1 MLKNYLRIAVRGI
14 VRHPGYAAI
23 NIFGLTLGIT
33 CFLLIFL
40 VVKFELSFDQFHK
53 KAENIYRIDNA
64 LNLSSGVYKYPNG
77 PSAFGPALLREVPE
91 VEAYTRLN
99 GGGRQVIF
107 KVGNEIFKEDQLFYA
122 DPNFFEFFNFKLIF
136 GSPVN
141 ILNAPLQAV
150 LSEKAAVKYF
160 GKVNVIGEILE
171 LRGNQDQR
179 FIVTGVFENLPANTH
194 LKFEILLSNETL
206 KTPNNPNGLE
216 NWRGGG
222 FFSFIR
228 LKSPL
233 DFALVEEKLISLR
246 DKNVEE
252 SARNNVNP
260 SLIKLTDI
268 HLKSNLRNEMAPNG
282 NLDSVYVFSAIAVFI
297 LLIAAINYMNLAT
310 ARSAKR
316 AKEVG
321 VRKVLGAYKEQL
333 IGQFMGESILITAFS
348 AVLSFAIVAVML
360 RFMAQFTGKA
370 LTLNMLFS
378 GQVFGLLLIIILVV
392 GFGSGI
398 YPALFLSSFKPAVVL
413 KGKMAPGMNS
423 SGSLRKALVVFQFAI
438 SIALTIG
445 TYTVYQQLNFMQN
458 KSLGFQKDN
467 MLVISNT
474 RNALTPSLS
483 AFKNELLKNTG
494 VESVAASFSKPG
506 GLRPIIFIQS
516 ETVIDDKD
524 NLNLAGI
531 NIDFDYMKTFGISI
545 IKGRD
550 FDAEIPND
558 STQSIIINQ
567 QAALELNLGENPVG
581 KMIKIRQG
589 NEWVNK
595 WIIGLVENV
604 NFEPLQRKTE
614 STFYAPFFGSY
625 LYLYVRY
632 REGATKNVVQQ
643 ASTLWNDFAP
653 EQPFDYSFL
662 SDDLNELYSNEAQL
676 SKVVI
681 LFALLTMVIACL
693 GLFGLAS
700 FSTEQRIKEIG
711 IRKVL
716 GASIAQVLLLLSRD
730 FALLILI
737 AFLVASPMAYYL
749 STWWLQNFAF
759 KINLTIL
766 TFLIAGMGALM
777 IALITISLKTW
788 KAARSNPV
796 YALRID

>member
-1 MLKNYLRIAVRGI
+1 MIKNYLRIAVRGI

-53 KAENIYRIDNA
+53 KAENIFRIDNA

-99 GGGRQVIF
+99 GGGQQVIF
-107 KVGNEIFKEDQLFYA
+107 KIGNEIFKEDQLFYA

-141 ILNAPLQAV
+141 LLKAPLQAV

-171 LRGNQDQR
+171 LKGNQDQR

-222 FFSFIR
+222 FFSFIKLR
-228 LKSPL
+228 SPQ
-233 DFALVEEKLISLR
+233 DFALVEEKLITLR

-252 SARNNVNP
+252 STRNNVNP

-348 AVLSFAIVAVML
+348 AVLSFAIVAAML

-370 LTLNMLFS
+370 LTLDMLFS

-516 ETVIDDKD
+516 ETVIDDED

-531 NIDFDYMKTFGISI
+531 NVDFDYMKTFGISI

-567 QAALELNLGENPVG
+567 QAALELNMGENPVG
-581 KMIKIRQG
+581 KMIQIRQG

-632 REGATKNVVQQ
+632 REGASKNVVQQ

-676 SKVVI
+676 SKVVV

-737 AFLVASPMAYYL
+737 AFLIASPMAYYL

-796 YALRID
+796 NALRID

>member
-1 MLKNYLRIAVRGI
+1 
-14 VRHPGYAAI
+14 
-23 NIFGLTLGIT
+23 
-33 CFLLIFL
+33 
-40 VVKFELSFDQFHK
+40 
-53 KAENIYRIDNA
+53 
-64 LNLSSGVYKYPNG
+64 
-77 PSAFGPALLREVPE
+77 
-91 VEAYTRLN
+91 
-99 GGGRQVIF
+99 
-107 KVGNEIFKEDQLFYA
+107 
-122 DPNFFEFFNFKLIF
+122 
-136 GSPVN
+136 
-141 ILNAPLQAV
+141 
-150 LSEKAAVKYF
+150 
-160 GKVNVIGEILE
+160 
-171 LRGNQDQR
+171 
-179 FIVTGVFENLPANTH
+179 
-194 LKFEILLSNETL
+194 
-206 KTPNNPNGLE
+206 
-216 NWRGGG
+216 
-222 FFSFIR
+222 
-228 LKSPL
+228 
-233 DFALVEEKLISLR
+233 
-246 DKNVEE
+246 
-252 SARNNVNP
+252 
-260 SLIKLTDI
+260 
-268 HLKSNLRNEMAPNG
+268 
-282 NLDSVYVFSAIAVFI
+282 
-297 LLIAAINYMNLAT
+297 
-310 ARSAKR
+310 
-316 AKEVG
+316 
-321 VRKVLGAYKEQL
+321 
-333 IGQFMGESILITAFS
+333 
-348 AVLSFAIVAVML
+348 ML

-370 LTLNMLFS
+370 LTLDMLFS

-516 ETVIDDKD
+516 ETVIDDED

-531 NIDFDYMKTFGISI
+531 NVDFDYMKTFGISI

-567 QAALELNLGENPVG
+567 QAALELNMGENPVG
-581 KMIKIRQG
+581 KMIQIRQG

-632 REGATKNVVQQ
+632 REGASKNVVQQ

-676 SKVVI
+676 SKVVV

-737 AFLVASPMAYYL
+737 AFLIASPMAYYL

-796 YALRID
+796 NALRID

>member
-1 MLKNYLRIAVRGI
+1 MIKNYLRIAVRGI

-53 KAENIYRIDNA
+53 KAENIFRIDNA

-99 GGGRQVIF
+99 GGGQQVIF
-107 KVGNEIFKEDQLFYA
+107 KIGNEIFKEDQLFYA

-141 ILNAPLQAV
+141 LLKAPLQAV

-171 LRGNQDQR
+171 LKGNQDQR

-222 FFSFIR
+222 FFSFIKLR
-228 LKSPL
+228 SPQ
-233 DFALVEEKLISLR
+233 DFALVEEKLITLR

-252 SARNNVNP
+252 STRNNVNP

-348 AVLSFAIVAVML
+348 AVFSFAIVAAML

-370 LTLNMLFS
+370 LTLDMLFS

-516 ETVIDDKD
+516 ETVIDDED

-531 NIDFDYMKTFGISI
+531 NVDFDYMKTFGISI

-567 QAALELNLGENPVG
+567 QAALELNMGENPVG
-581 KMIKIRQG
+581 KMIQIRQG

-632 REGATKNVVQQ
+632 REGASKNVVQQ

-676 SKVVI
+676 SKVVV

-737 AFLVASPMAYYL
+737 AFLIASPLAYSL

-796 YALRID
+796 NALRID

>member
-1 MLKNYLRIAVRGI
+1 MIKNYLRIAVRGI
-14 VRHPGYAAI
+14 VRQPGYAAI

-53 KAENIYRIDNA
+53 KAENIFRIDNA
-64 LNLSSGVYKYPNG
+64 LNLSTGVYKYPNG

-99 GGGRQVIF
+99 GGGQQVIF
-107 KVGNEIFKEDQLFYA
+107 KIGNEIFKEDQLFYA

-141 ILNAPLQAV
+141 LLQAPLQAV

-171 LRGNQDQR
+171 LKGNQDQR

-222 FFSFIR
+222 FFSFIKLR
-228 LKSPL
+228 SPQ
-233 DFALVEEKLISLR
+233 DFALVEEKLITLR

-348 AVLSFAIVAVML
+348 AVLSFAIVAAML

-370 LTLNMLFS
+370 LTLDMLFS

-516 ETVIDDKD
+516 ETVIDDED
-524 NLNLAGI
+524 NLSLAGI
-531 NIDFDYMKTFGISI
+531 NVDFDYMKTFGISI

-567 QAALELNLGENPVG
+567 QAALELNMGENPIG
-581 KMIKIRQG
+581 KMIQIRQG

-632 REGATKNVVQQ
+632 REGASKNVVQQ

-737 AFLVASPMAYYL
+737 AFLIASPMAYYL

-766 TFLIAGMGALM
+766 TFLVAGMGALM

-796 YALRID
+796 NALRID

>member
-1 MLKNYLRIAVRGI
+1 MIKNYLRIAVRGI
-14 VRHPGYAAI
+14 VRQPGYAAI

-53 KAENIYRIDNA
+53 KAENIFRIDNA

-99 GGGRQVIF
+99 GGGQQVIF
-107 KVGNEIFKEDQLFYA
+107 KIGNEIFKEDQLFYA

-141 ILNAPLQAV
+141 LLKAPLQAV

-171 LRGNQDQR
+171 LKGNQDQR

-222 FFSFIR
+222 FFSFIKLR
-228 LKSPL
+228 SPQ
-233 DFALVEEKLISLR
+233 DFALVEEKLITLR

-252 SARNNVNP
+252 STRNNVNP

-348 AVLSFAIVAVML
+348 AVLSFAIVAAML

-370 LTLNMLFS
+370 LTLDMLFS

-516 ETVIDDKD
+516 ETVIDDED

-531 NIDFDYMKTFGISI
+531 NVDFDYMKTFGISI

-567 QAALELNLGENPVG
+567 QAALELNMGENPVG
-581 KMIKIRQG
+581 KMIQIRQG

-632 REGATKNVVQQ
+632 REGASKNVVQQ

-676 SKVVI
+676 SKVVV

-737 AFLVASPMAYYL
+737 AFLIASPMAYYL

-796 YALRID
+796 NALRID

>member
-1 MLKNYLRIAVRGI
+1 MIKNYLRIAVRGI
-14 VRHPGYAAI
+14 VRQPGYAAI

-53 KAENIYRIDNA
+53 KAENIFRIDNA
-64 LNLSSGVYKYPNG
+64 LNLSTGVYKYPNG

-99 GGGRQVIF
+99 GGGQQVIF
-107 KVGNEIFKEDQLFYA
+107 KIGNEIFKEDQLFYA

-141 ILNAPLQAV
+141 LLQAPLQAV

-171 LRGNQDQR
+171 LKGNQDQR

-222 FFSFIR
+222 FFSFIKLR
-228 LKSPL
+228 SPQ
-233 DFALVEEKLISLR
+233 DFALVEEKLITLR

-348 AVLSFAIVAVML
+348 AVLSFAIVAAML

-370 LTLNMLFS
+370 LTLDMLFS

-516 ETVIDDKD
+516 ETVIDDED

-531 NIDFDYMKTFGISI
+531 NVDFDYMKTFGISI

-567 QAALELNLGENPVG
+567 QAALELNMGENPIG
-581 KMIKIRQG
+581 KMIQIRQG

-632 REGATKNVVQQ
+632 REGTSKNVVQQ

-737 AFLVASPMAYYL
+737 AFLIASPMAYYL

-766 TFLIAGMGALM
+766 TFLVAGMGALM

-796 YALRID
+796 NALRID

>member
-1 MLKNYLRIAVRGI
+1 
-14 VRHPGYAAI
+14 
-23 NIFGLTLGIT
+23 
-33 CFLLIFL
+33 
-40 VVKFELSFDQFHK
+40 
-53 KAENIYRIDNA
+53 
-64 LNLSSGVYKYPNG
+64 
-77 PSAFGPALLREVPE
+77 
-91 VEAYTRLN
+91 
-99 GGGRQVIF
+99 
-107 KVGNEIFKEDQLFYA
+107 
-122 DPNFFEFFNFKLIF
+122 
-136 GSPVN
+136 
-141 ILNAPLQAV
+141 
-150 LSEKAAVKYF
+150 
-160 GKVNVIGEILE
+160 
-171 LRGNQDQR
+171 
-179 FIVTGVFENLPANTH
+179 
-194 LKFEILLSNETL
+194 
-206 KTPNNPNGLE
+206 PNGLE

-222 FFSFIR
+222 FFSFIKLR
-228 LKSPL
+228 SPQ
-233 DFALVEEKLISLR
+233 DFALVEEKLITLR

-252 SARNNVNP
+252 STRNNVNP

-348 AVLSFAIVAVML
+348 AVLSFAIVAAML

-370 LTLNMLFS
+370 LTLDMLFS

-516 ETVIDDKD
+516 ETVIDDED

-531 NIDFDYMKTFGISI
+531 NVDFDYMKTFGISI

-567 QAALELNLGENPVG
+567 QAALELNMGENPVG
-581 KMIKIRQG
+581 KMIQIRQG

-632 REGATKNVVQQ
+632 REGASKNVVQQ

-676 SKVVI
+676 SKVVV

-737 AFLVASPMAYYL
+737 AFLIASPMAYYL

-796 YALRID
+796 NALRID

>member
-1 MLKNYLRIAVRGI
+1 MIKNYLRIAVRGI

-53 KAENIYRIDNA
+53 KAENIFRIDNA

-99 GGGRQVIF
+99 GGGQQVIF
-107 KVGNEIFKEDQLFYA
+107 KIGNEIFKEDQLFYA

-141 ILNAPLQAV
+141 LLKAPLQAV

-171 LRGNQDQR
+171 LKGNQDQR

-222 FFSFIR
+222 FFSFIKLR
-228 LKSPL
+228 SPQ
-233 DFALVEEKLISLR
+233 DFALVEEKLITLR

-252 SARNNVNP
+252 STRNNVNP

-348 AVLSFAIVAVML
+348 AVLSFAIVAAML

-370 LTLNMLFS
+370 LTLDMLFS

-516 ETVIDDKD
+516 ETVIDDED

-531 NIDFDYMKTFGISI
+531 NVDFDYMKTFGISI

-567 QAALELNLGENPVG
+567 QAALELNMGENPVG
-581 KMIKIRQG
+581 KMIQIRQG

-595 WIIGLVENV
+595 WIIGLVE
-604 NFEPLQRKTE
+604 
-614 STFYAPFFGSY
+614 
-625 LYLYVRY
+625 
-632 REGATKNVVQQ
+632 
-643 ASTLWNDFAP
+643 
-653 EQPFDYSFL
+653 
-662 SDDLNELYSNEAQL
+662 
-676 SKVVI
+676 
-681 LFALLTMVIACL
+681 
-693 GLFGLAS
+693 
-700 FSTEQRIKEIG
+700 
-711 IRKVL
+711 
-716 GASIAQVLLLLSRD
+716 
-730 FALLILI
+730 
-737 AFLVASPMAYYL
+737 
-749 STWWLQNFAF
+749 
-759 KINLTIL
+759 
-766 TFLIAGMGALM
+766 
-777 IALITISLKTW
+777 
-788 KAARSNPV
+788 
-796 YALRID
+796 

>member
-1 MLKNYLRIAVRGI
+1 MIKNYLRIAVRGI

-53 KAENIYRIDNA
+53 KAENIFRIDNA

-99 GGGRQVIF
+99 GGGQQVIF
-107 KVGNEIFKEDQLFYA
+107 KIGNEIFKEDQLFYA

-141 ILNAPLQAV
+141 LLKAPLQAV

-171 LRGNQDQR
+171 LKGNQDQR

-222 FFSFIR
+222 FFSFIKLR
-228 LKSPL
+228 SPQ
-233 DFALVEEKLISLR
+233 DFALVEEKLITLR

-348 AVLSFAIVAVML
+348 AVLSFAIVAAML

-370 LTLNMLFS
+370 LTLDMLFS

-516 ETVIDDKD
+516 ETVIDDED

-531 NIDFDYMKTFGISI
+531 NVDFDYMKTFGISI

-567 QAALELNLGENPVG
+567 QAALELNMGENPVG
-581 KMIKIRQG
+581 KMIQIRQG

-632 REGATKNVVQQ
+632 REGASKNVVQQ

-676 SKVVI
+676 SKVVV

-737 AFLVASPMAYYL
+737 AFLIASPMAYYL

-796 YALRID
+796 NALRID